1 MIHPCTELRFA
12 SVNTGFGLFALQP
25 IPRGTV
31 TWVRDPLD
39 RQLSLEEAARLPPE
53 LLEGLSHDYYRIFGG
68 PYLLTHDNTRFMNHS
83 CRPTCAHLFD
93 DVEIAIRDIAAGE
106 ELTSD
111 YASFTL
117 DAHEEFHCHCTEP
130 TCRLWVRRDDPSSQR
145 DYWTALLEHAVR
157 HLASAPQPLGF
168 LFAQSSLADLA
179 DVQSG
184 PVKRPWLGQGSNW
197 RYADHDGML
206 RSARCLT

>member
-1 MIHPCTELRFA
+1 MIHPHTELRFA
-12 SVNTGFGLFALQP
+12 SVDTGFGLFAAQP

-39 RQLSLEEAARLPPE
+39 RQLSLEEAARLPPG

-93 DVEIAIRDIAAGE
+93 DVEIAIRDIALGE

-117 DAHEEFHCHCTEP
+117 DAHEEFRCHCTAPE
-130 TCRLWVRRDDPSSQR
+130 CRQWIRRDDPPSRR
-145 DYWTALLEHAVR
+145 DYWKLVLEQALRAFPNVQ
-157 HLASAPQPLGF
+157 QPLEF
-168 LFAQSSLADLA
+168 LFAQSSLAQRHDLMI
-179 DVQSG
+179 
-184 PVKRPWLGQGSNW
+184 RLGEMQE
-197 RYADHDGML
+197 A
-206 RSARCLT
+206 